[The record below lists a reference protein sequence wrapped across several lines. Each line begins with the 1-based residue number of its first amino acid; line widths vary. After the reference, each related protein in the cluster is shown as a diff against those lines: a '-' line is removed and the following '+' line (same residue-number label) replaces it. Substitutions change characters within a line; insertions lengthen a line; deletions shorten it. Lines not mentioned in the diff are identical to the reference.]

1 MAIRFP
7 KAKRHVITLSH
18 FRSSGVEPPLLRR
31 LPFRLRH
38 KLLYCSCVTTINKN
52 LSSKNWPKQPV
63 SRVLFPQPVTRLR
76 AMVIHLGAPLPAP
89 SSNQPG
95 STDGPSLTLPYLVLL
110 LVGFTWHPASPS
122 DPVSSYLTL
131 SPLPAFRSNLDGQA
145 CRSLSLDGRSSL
157 CGTFPGVAPAGR
169 YPAPC
174 PMEPGLSSP
183 REGGGHLVCFGQ
195 TVKLNA
201 ILRSTF

>member
-1 MAIRFP
+1 
-7 KAKRHVITLSH
+7 
-18 FRSSGVEPPLLRR
+18 
-31 LPFRLRH
+31 
-38 KLLYCSCVTTINKN
+38 
-52 LSSKNWPKQPV
+52 
-63 SRVLFPQPVTRLR
+63 
-76 AMVIHLGAPLPAP
+76 MVIHLGAPLPAP

-131 SPLPAFRSNLDGQA
+131 SPLPAFRLRRGYSGP
-145 CRSLSLDGRSSL
+145 CRQSFGRRSSL

-169 YPAPC
+169 YPAPR

-195 TVKLNA
+195 TVTSL
-201 ILRSTF
+201 